1 VDKLEK
7 KKRKKILKTK
17 RETPEYKLRIFWHRY
32 RKNFSVRNLILIA
45 REIDCPEIQK
55 SALREI
61 LDKNNLSFADF
72 YRVLS
77 LPKQVL
83 GLDPKL
89 EDKIWKQCFDICI
102 PDNLRELVNLGESR
116 AAKELLRKIDIGA
129 MSTPKAKQI
138 LISLFETSSDERLR
152 EEYWKRIEA
161 IGPNEDELKYL
172 LDSNKA
178 QKLWRR
184 IECML
189 AKRAQ
194 RKEGKTISKI
204 KEIVAQIKQRQE

>member
-1 VDKLEK
+1 MDKLEK

-32 RKNFSVRNLILIA
+32 RKNFSVKNLILIA

-83 GLDPKL
+83 GLDLKL
-89 EDKIWKQCFDICI
+89 EDKIRKQCNDICI
-102 PDNLRELVNLGESR
+102 PDNMRELVNLGESR
-116 AAKELLRKIDIGA
+116 AAKELLR
-129 MSTPKAKQI
+129 
-138 LISLFETSSDERLR
+138 
-152 EEYWKRIEA
+152 
-161 IGPNEDELKYL
+161 
-172 LDSNKA
+172 
-178 QKLWRR
+178 
-184 IECML
+184 
-189 AKRAQ
+189 
-194 RKEGKTISKI
+194 
-204 KEIVAQIKQRQE
+204 